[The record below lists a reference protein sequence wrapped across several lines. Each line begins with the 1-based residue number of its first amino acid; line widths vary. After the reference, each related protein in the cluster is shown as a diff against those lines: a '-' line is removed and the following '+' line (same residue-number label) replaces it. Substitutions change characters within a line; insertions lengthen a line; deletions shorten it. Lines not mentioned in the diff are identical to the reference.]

1 MKWITRSHVHVD
13 RVACPWLITRFIDS
27 EAEFHFVPRKIVLE
41 RAEPDRRNNPG
52 RGLRTEA
59 GKEPD

>member
-27 EAEFHFVPRKIVLE
+27 QAEFIFVPASHSVR
-41 RAEPDRRNNPG
+41 RAGYRIGPP
-52 RGLRTEA
+52 
-59 GKEPD
+59 